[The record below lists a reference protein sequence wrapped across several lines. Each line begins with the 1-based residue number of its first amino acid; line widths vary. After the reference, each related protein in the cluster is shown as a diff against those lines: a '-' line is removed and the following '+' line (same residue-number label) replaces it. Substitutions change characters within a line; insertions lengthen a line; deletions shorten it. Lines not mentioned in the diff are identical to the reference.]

1 MSQNEPSEFYRKD
14 VLLQG
19 LKEEA
24 ENPKQSRHKL
34 TLFTH
39 MKKIISKLFGVNF
52 YATSKN
58 VQGAKSVGISDANV
72 NYKQKMKMD
81 SSTGGRA
88 DIN

>member
-1 MSQNEPSEFYRKD
+1 
-14 VLLQG
+14 
-19 LKEEA
+19 
-24 ENPKQSRHKL
+24 
-34 TLFTH
+34 
-39 MKKIISKLFGVNF
+39 MKKLFNKLFSVGI

>member
-1 MSQNEPSEFYRKD
+1 MNKF
-14 VLLQG
+14 
-19 LKEEA
+19 
-24 ENPKQSRHKL
+24 
-34 TLFTH
+34 F
-39 MKKIISKLFGVNF
+39 SKLFGAEI

-72 NYKQKMKMD
+72 NYKQKMKRD